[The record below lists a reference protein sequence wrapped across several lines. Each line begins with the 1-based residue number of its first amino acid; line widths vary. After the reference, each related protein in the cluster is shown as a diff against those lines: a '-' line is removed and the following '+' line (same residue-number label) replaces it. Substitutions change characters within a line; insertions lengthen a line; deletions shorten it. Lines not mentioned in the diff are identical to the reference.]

1 MNKMILVVPALAMMC
16 LVSSAQADNGAIDS
30 ATLSA
35 MGLSNVQLMS
45 DAEAQE
51 VRGMGYRPRPKKHK
65 SFALAFGVSYAHIG
79 GGSHGGGGSAGTV
92 DGFLAFGNHVA
103 KGDHSSIASIE
114 KTETKTKTIL
124 GVPAYS
130 ITKTH
135 KLTIGAGGSASSFA
149 F

>member
-1 MNKMILVVPALAMMC
+1 MKMMMILPALAMMC
-16 LVSSAQADNGAIDS
+16 LVSSVQADNGAIDS

-35 MGLSNVQLMS
+35 MGLSNVQVMT
-45 DAEAQE
+45 DAEAQD
-51 VRGMGYRPRPKKHK
+51 VRGMGYSVRPRR
-65 SFALAFGVSYAHIG
+65 SLALAFGVSYATIG

-114 KTETKTKTIL
+114 TVKTETKTIL

-135 KLTIGAGGSASSFA
+135 KLTIGAGGSSSSFA